1 MKKLFALLLTCA
13 AISSASAQDFQPF
26 KWNLSLGYAR
36 PTGAGAGGGLLVST
50 EPKYGL
56 NDQIDIGLRA
66 EFALMAKAVT
76 INGQQTS
83 GELKGAGSYVLTGT
97 YLLTTTNFRP
107 YVGVGAGLYT
117 VAGTSFTYDDGNQS
131 TNTSDVAVE
140 ASRKLGLMGRVGFK
154 AGHFNMGVEYNYVPS
169 TKISLMTAQTIKS
182 SNSYVGV
189 KLGFDIG
196 GGRL

>member
-1 MKKLFALLLTCA
+1 MKKLFAFLLTCA
-13 AISSASAQDFQPF
+13 AISSASAQDFKPF
-26 KWNLSLGYAR
+26 KWNLSVGYAR

-66 EFALMAKAVT
+66 EIALMAKAVMV
-76 INGQQTS
+76 NGDVTS
-83 GELKGAGSYVLTGT
+83 GQIKAAGSYVLTGT

-107 YVGVGAGLYT
+107 YVGIGAGLYA
-117 VAGTSFTYDDGNQS
+117 VGGTSFEYKDNMATTPTDY
-131 TNTSDVAVE
+131 TVE
-140 ASRKLGLMGRVGFK
+140 GARKLGLMGRAGFK

-169 TKISLMTAQTIKS
+169 TKISLTTGQTAKS
-182 SNSYVGV
+182 SNGYVGV

-196 GGRL
+196 GGRY